1 MVCCL
6 AADPGVRLQ
15 NQLSGSGICLRAVE
29 SIVWHQNHSSGII
42 INGLATAIICLAVIY
57 VVRQQNQ
64 LSGSGICYL
73 LAEPVAWQQKHL
85 SGIIISC
92 LAVLINY
99 LALSGSD
106 ICLLSSSILAAES
119 VG

>member
-1 MVCCL
+1 
-6 AADPGVRLQ
+6 
-15 NQLSGSGICLRAVE
+15 VE
-29 SIVWHQNHSSGII
+29 SIVWHQNHLSGII
-42 INGLATAIICLAVIY
+42 INGLATAIVCLAVIY

-106 ICLLSSSILAAES
+106 ICLLSSSGICWLTADSVVWQQNQLCGTRISRLAT
-119 VG
+119 